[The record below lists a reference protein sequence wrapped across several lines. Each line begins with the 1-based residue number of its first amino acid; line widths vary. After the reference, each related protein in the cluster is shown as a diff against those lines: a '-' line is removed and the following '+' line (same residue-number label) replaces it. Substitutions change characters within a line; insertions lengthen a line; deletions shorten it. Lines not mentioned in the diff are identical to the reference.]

1 MSQAITDTLQTR
13 LAAIVGDKHVLGEDK
28 IQLRDHGWCEHSQR
42 AKLLVRPASKEELSE
57 VAKLATEMGV
67 KLVAQGGLTGLVD
80 ATTTE
85 PDNVIVSTE
94 RLNKIIRVDPLQN
107 VLIAEAGVTLAKAHA
122 AAAEHGLTLGVD
134 IPSRDSCTLGGIV
147 STNAGGI
154 RVIRYG
160 MTRENVLGL
169 NAVMSDGTI
178 VEADNTLMKNNAGY
192 DLKHL
197 FIGSEG
203 TLGMVTSVVF
213 KLFTKPVREHT
224 ALVAAKSSDDLLQ
237 LLSRCRRDV
246 GSALLSFEGLWEDFY
261 MGKTQAA
268 GIRAPIE
275 EAYPVYG
282 IIEGGV
288 WRSGEN
294 ANPLEEVLSIA
305 LEDGLIADA
314 VMASSESERREIWD
328 IRENGEPLSMY
339 GKNLQSFDVGFEL
352 NDIATFVTRLKERM
366 AQSWPDKPVFVFGHI
381 GDGNL
386 HIVLANNDEEHA
398 RRTEFSEV
406 LYDVTSEF
414 ANSTVSAEHGI
425 GLEKKQYLSHSR
437 SPEQVQVMPRLKAAM
452 DPASMLNAGKIF

>member
-1 MSQAITDTLQTR
+1 MGQSHSQNESKSVNKTLQGR
-13 LAAIVGDKHVLGEDK
+13 LGAIVGDKHVLGKDK
-28 IQLRDHGWCEHSQR
+28 IQLRDCGWCEHSQR
-42 AKLLVRPASKEELSE
+42 ANLLVRPSSEEELSA
-57 VAKLATEMGV
+57 VAKLANEMGV
-67 KLVAQGGLTGLVD
+67 KLVTQGGLTGLVD

-85 PDNVIVSTE
+85 PDNVIVSSE

-107 VLIAEAGVTLAKAHA
+107 VLIAE
-122 AAAEHGLTLGVD
+122 
-134 IPSRDSCTLGGIV
+134 RDSCTLGGIV

-169 NAVMSDGTI
+169 NAVMADGTI
-178 VEADNTLMKNNAGY
+178 VDASNTLMKNNAGY

-197 FIGSEG
+197 FIGTEG

-213 KLFTKPVREHT
+213 KLFAKPIREHT
-224 ALVAAKSSDDLLQ
+224 ALVAAKSSDDLLE

-246 GSALLSFEGLWEDFY
+246 GSALLSFEGLWEDYY

-288 WRSGEN
+288 WRAGEN

-305 LEDGLIADA
+305 LEDELIADA

-352 NDIATFVTRLKERM
+352 NDIAPFVERLKLRM
-366 AQSWPDKPVFVFGHI
+366 AQSWPEKPVFVFGHI

-386 HIVLANNDEEHA
+386 HIVLANSDEEHA
-398 RRTEFSEV
+398 RREEYSKVVYE
-406 LYDVTSEF
+406 VTSEF
-414 ANSTVSAEHGI
+414 SNSTVSAEHGI
-425 GLEKKQYLSHSR
+425 GLEKKQYLYHSR
-437 SPEQVQVMPRLKAAM
+437 STEQVQVMQRLRAAM